1 MSLKKK
7 KSQSVVCEMSFQG
20 GQQEQI
26 KIMLKHVIHYS
37 QHGRNVVDNFFTFI
51 LLFFGNMS
59 PKGKE

>member
-1 MSLKKK
+1 
-7 KSQSVVCEMSFQG
+7 MSFQG

-51 LLFFGNMS
+51 LLFLEICHQ
-59 PKGKE
+59 KEKNDLLTELHT